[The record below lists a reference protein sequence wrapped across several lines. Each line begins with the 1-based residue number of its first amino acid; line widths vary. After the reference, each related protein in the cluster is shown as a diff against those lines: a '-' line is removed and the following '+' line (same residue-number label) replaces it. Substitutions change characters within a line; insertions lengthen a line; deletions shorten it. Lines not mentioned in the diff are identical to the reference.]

1 MLFGET
7 VYQYKLYAAQR
18 LPLEGRVVLIDPGHG
33 GWDPGK
39 TGVYGD
45 DEKDINLV
53 IAHNLKF
60 LLEMGGAQAVM
71 TRYEDIA
78 TDKNKTADLKKRI
91 TLSDNVDADI
101 MISIHQNSFTSPMAK
116 GAQVF
121 YYRKSAEGKRLAELI
136 QNAITE
142 KADKENTRTAKE
154 NENYYLLKNTSVPA
168 VIVECGFLSNRAE
181 EEKLNSNEYQQMMAW
196 SIYSGVM
203 EYFSVDEQ

>member
-39 TGVYGD
+39 TGVQGD

-71 TRYEDIA
+71 TRYEDTA

-91 TLSDNVDADI
+91 SLSDATEADI